1 MRKNIALK
9 DDKIVKVFMTSTGLK
24 DIEKSCQFLKLS
36 YDKIEETPL
45 EAEVHSKMHKNEFKK
60 GWKLKTLEERI
71 TEGYLNCPPH
81 LKVKGN
87 DVREKTLKE
96 KIDDG
101 VIKLEAYQVY
111 DEKTKEIKVDETKL
125 PKKAEPT
132 QAELLAELNS
142 LLTRAKD
149 IETILKG

>member
-1 MRKNIALK
+1 
-9 DDKIVKVFMTSTGLK
+9 
-24 DIEKSCQFLKLS
+24 
-36 YDKIEETPL
+36 
-45 EAEVHSKMHKNEFKK
+45 MHKNEFKK